1 MKSEP
6 SVVALDLRGTRLPIG
21 APVDRPNHVHD
32 RAGRGTAALQRTT
45 GA

>member
-1 MKSEP
+1 MKSKP

-21 APVDRPNHVHD
+21 ASVDRPNHVHD
-32 RAGRGTAALQRTT
+32 RAGRGAGALQRIA